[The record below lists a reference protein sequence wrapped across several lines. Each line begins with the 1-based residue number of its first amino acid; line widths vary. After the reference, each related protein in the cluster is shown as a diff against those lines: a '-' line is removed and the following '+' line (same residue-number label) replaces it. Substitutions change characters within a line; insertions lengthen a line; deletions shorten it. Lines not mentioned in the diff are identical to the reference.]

1 MVSRR
6 PSAVLSGLMAV
17 TLLGGPAGAAFG
29 ADPTQQAP
37 GVDGARVDAACR
49 KASDW
54 IYGELKKG
62 LPPLADKNS
71 LHTGQ
76 TYKELVLYTLLHA
89 GVVSH
94 DDPEI
99 VKLVKDICDDEFSHT
114 YGAAIR
120 TQALQKFDPV
130 GLLPHL
136 RNCAQFIIDNQGQEG
151 YWGYSDKV
159 ELPKIATPTIE
170 TKVVS
175 GPKGGNISAGPAA
188 TGNTKSKSVIPR
200 RAWGKAHDNSNTQ
213 YALLGLAAAMAAGLW
228 PPQDCF
234 TAADKWLTEQQNE
247 DGGWCYGE
255 RGKGSYGSMTAGG
268 VSSLSIILR
277 AKGNNEPYKDI
288 RVQKALKWLGDNL
301 NFGGNPKGDNR
312 WHFYWIYAV
321 ERAGSTAGVEWFGDR
336 PWYKEGA
343 DWLLADQKPNGT
355 FGSSKAEGDKVSD
368 TCWAVLFLRR
378 ATRSIVY
385 SGPGSGKEGKK

>member
-1 MVSRR
+1 MLSRR
-6 PSAVLSGLMAV
+6 LSAVLLAV
-17 TLLGGPAGAAFG
+17 ALPGFLAGAAFG
-29 ADPTQQAP
+29 ADPAGQAP
-37 GVDGARVDAACR
+37 GVDGSRVDAACK
-49 KASDW
+49 KASNW
-54 IYGELKKG
+54 LYAELKKG
-62 LPPLADKNS
+62 LPPLADKNA

-76 TYKELVLYTLLHA
+76 THKELVLYTLLHA
-89 GVVSH
+89 GVVDH

-99 VKLVKDICDDEFSHT
+99 VKLVKDICNDEFSHT

-120 TQALQKFDPV
+120 TQALQKYDAT
-130 GLLPHL
+130 GLLPYL
-136 RNCAQFIIDNQGQEG
+136 KNCVQFIVDNQGKEG

-159 ELPKIATPTIE
+159 DLPKVAPPTLE
-170 TKVVS
+170 TKVVT
-175 GPKGGNISAGPAA
+175 GPKGGNISAIAAPA
-188 TGNTKSKSVIPR
+188 TGNTKSKSVIAR

-234 TAADKWLTEQQNE
+234 DIAEKWLTEAQND
-247 DGGWCYGE
+247 DGGWGYDE

-288 RVQKALKWLGDNL
+288 RIQKALKWLGENL
-301 NFGGNPKGDNR
+301 NFASNPKGNNR

-321 ERAGSTAGVEWFGDR
+321 ERAGSVAGVEWFGDR

-343 DWLLADQKPNGT
+343 EWLLADQKPDGS
-355 FGSSKAEGDKVSD
+355 FGSSKAEGDKVCD
-368 TCWAVLFLRR
+368 TCWAILFLRR

-385 SGPGSGKEGKK
+385 SGPGGGKK